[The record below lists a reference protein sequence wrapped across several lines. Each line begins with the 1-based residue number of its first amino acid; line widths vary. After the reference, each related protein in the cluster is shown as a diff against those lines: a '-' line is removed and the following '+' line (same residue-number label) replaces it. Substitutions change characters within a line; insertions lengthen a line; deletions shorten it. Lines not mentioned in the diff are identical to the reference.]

1 MKNLITL
8 TVFEYPFQAQVIKSK
23 LESEDIYVFL
33 KDELTIQIDNF
44 LSNAIGGVKLQV
56 YENDVEKSLEILK
69 LFDVTIYKHNKP
81 EDFATKFDA
90 STKNIPLIGKIP
102 LVNRGIFLIVF
113 GLIITIS
120 ITIFI
125 VSLKV

>member
-8 TVFEYPFQAQVIKSK
+8 TTFEYPFEAQVIKSK

-56 YENDVEKSLEILK
+56 FEKDVAQALK
-69 LFDVTIYKHNKP
+69 LLKVYDVKIYERSKP
-81 EDFATKFDA
+81 EKFAVLFQ
-90 STKNIPLIGKIP
+90 NITNKIP
-102 LVNRGIFLIVF
+102 VLNKVSVENRGVVLIL
-113 GLIITIS
+113 LIIAIPII
-120 ITIFI
+120 IT
-125 VSLKV
+125 SLFFL

>member
-8 TVFEYPFQAQVIKSK
+8 TIFEYPFEAQVIKSK
-23 LESEDIYVFL
+23 LESEGIYVFL

-69 LFDVTIYKHNKP
+69 LYDVNIFKHNSP
-81 EDFATKFDA
+81 EGFAIKFNNFTK
-90 STKNIPLIGKIP
+90 KIP
-102 LVNRGIFLIVF
+102 IIGNISLVNRGVFLIIFILVV
-113 GLIITIS
+113 TIS
-120 ITIFI
+120 ISLLLL
-125 VSLKV
+125 SLKA